1 LPFNFGQEQ
10 DMSVAYLRSMLGFL
24 GVADQET
31 VLLKGDDPEQDPKEE
46 YEAARRR
53 LLELARVF

>member
-1 LPFNFGQEQ
+1 
-10 DMSVAYLRSMLGFL
+10 MLSFL

-31 VLLKGDDPEQDPKEE
+31 VRLKGDDPVQDPKEE

-53 LLELARVF
+53 LLELARGF